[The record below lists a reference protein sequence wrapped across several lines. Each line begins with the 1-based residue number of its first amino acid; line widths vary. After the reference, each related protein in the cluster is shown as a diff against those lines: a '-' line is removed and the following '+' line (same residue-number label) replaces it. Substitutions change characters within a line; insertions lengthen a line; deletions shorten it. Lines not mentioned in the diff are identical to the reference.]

1 MARVSGEQMKTRIE
15 LIYDFMLAIA
25 ANPNMIPD
33 PLEYQCSSEESE
45 DVYQRVFDLAAGL
58 ADKYL
63 ENV

>member
-15 LIYDFMLAIA
+15 LIYDFMLA
-25 ANPNMIPD
+25 
-33 PLEYQCSSEESE
+33 LSSNTEFFNENFSE
-45 DVYQRVFDLAAGL
+45 DECAELIFLMAAKL